1 MADAASGGRG
11 RRTIR
16 PMPSRWPRLLL
27 LVLALIAVAAPVA
40 SAALVPDPTWIAGF
54 YDGADGD
61 EILLLVWDGAPAA
74 VGSPPALCGPAATT
88 LAPAARGETV
98 AARLACAADSRA
110 PPRR

>member
-1 MADAASGGRG
+1 MADAASGCRR

-16 PMPSRWPRLLL
+16 LMPSRWPRLLL
-27 LVLALIAVAAPVA
+27 LVLALIAVAAPAA
-40 SAALVPDPTWIAGF
+40 SAALVPDPTWIGGF

-88 LAPAARGETV
+88 LAPAARGKSV